1 MSPRACLTIASLLGF
16 LAVAMGAFGAHGL
29 KDAGPSGKGYL
40 ELKYSDTEAKNIA
53 GQMFAASY
61 KYLKDYETGVQYH
74 MMHVVAMLFT
84 GLLMLHHRSKLYSAA
99 AWCFLGGILFFSGAL
114 YILVI
119 GGPRWMGVPW
129 GAIAPLGGTLQL
141 VGWIL
146 LAIGAWKVAKPK
158 AVTESWSG
166 QRD

>member
-1 MSPRACLTIASLLGF
+1 MSPRVCLAVASLLGF
-16 LAVAMGAFGAHGL
+16 FAVAMGAFGAHGL

-40 ELKYSDTEAKNIA
+40 EQKYAETETKNVA
-53 GQMFAASY
+53 GQTFPASY

-74 MMHVVAMLFT
+74 MMHVIAMLFT
-84 GLLMLHHRSKLYSAA
+84 GMLMLHRRSKLLSAA
-99 AWCFLGGILFFSGAL
+99 AWCFLGGILLFSGAL

-146 LAIGAWKVAKPK
+146 LAIGAWKIATPS
-158 AVTESWSG
+158 AAST
-166 QRD
+166 